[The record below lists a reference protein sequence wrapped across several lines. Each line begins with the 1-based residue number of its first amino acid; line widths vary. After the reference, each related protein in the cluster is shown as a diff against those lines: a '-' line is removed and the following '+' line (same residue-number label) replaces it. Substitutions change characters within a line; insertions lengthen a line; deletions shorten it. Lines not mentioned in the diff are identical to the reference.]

1 MSVLAAAPREGIVRR
16 VVQPLRGIALVGVVA
31 LAASS
36 VAALHGGPPMLYA
49 LLFGM
54 VLHWVADDARARPG
68 IAFCA
73 RPLLRAGIVLLGAR
87 LTFAELA
94 SLGWPFAL
102 VIAVAVASTLAC
114 GLLLSRALRLPW
126 TLGVLAAGATAIC
139 GAAAALAIAAVLPR
153 HEDDAIDRHTL
164 FVVAA
169 ATALSTLAALFYPLL
184 VRHLQLPPALAGLFL
199 GASIHDVAQVIV
211 AGDTLGPATRDMAS
225 LVKLGR
231 VATLGLVVALIG
243 LTVRH
248 RHAAAAPQRWLPG
261 FVMLFF
267 AMIALN
273 SMDLVT
279 LTLRALLGDASRWCL
294 LIAATALGMN
304 LSFGALARAGWRP
317 VLLMLLCGA
326 WIAGVAL
333 AGSCWLQGG

>member
-1 MSVLAAAPREGIVRR
+1 MSALAAAPRPGIVQR
-16 VVQPLRGIALVGVVA
+16 VLQPLRGIVLVGVAA

-36 VAALHGGPPMLYA
+36 VAALHGGPPMLHA
-49 LLFGM
+49 LFFGM

-73 RPLLRAGIVLLGAR
+73 RPLLHAGIVLLGAR
-87 LTFAELA
+87 LTFGELA

-102 VIAVAVASTLAC
+102 VIGVAVASTLAC

-153 HEDDAIDRHTL
+153 DEDESLDRHTM

-169 ATALSTLAALFYPLL
+169 ATALSTLAALCYPLL
-184 VRHLQLPPALAGLFL
+184 ARHLELQPALAGLFL
-199 GASIHDVAQVIV
+199 GASIHDVAQVVV
-211 AGDTLGPATRDMAS
+211 AGETLGTATRDVAS
-225 LVKLGR
+225 LVKLAR
-231 VATLGLVVALIG
+231 VATLGLVVASIG
-243 LTVRH
+243 LAVRC
-248 RHAAAAPQRWLPG
+248 RRTAATPQRWLPR
-261 FVMLFF
+261 FVLLFF
-267 AMIALN
+267 AMIAFN

-279 LTLRALLGDASRWCL
+279 PTLRTLLSDASRWCL

-304 LSFGALARAGWRP
+304 LSAGALARAGWRE

-333 AGSCWLQGG
+333 VGACSLQGG